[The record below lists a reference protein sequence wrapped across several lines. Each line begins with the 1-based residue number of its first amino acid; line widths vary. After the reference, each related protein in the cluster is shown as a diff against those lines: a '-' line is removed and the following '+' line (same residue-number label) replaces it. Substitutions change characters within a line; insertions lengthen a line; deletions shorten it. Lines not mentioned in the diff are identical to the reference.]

1 MDELSAERRRKSP
14 TPAEIEACCAEI
26 RAHWNSRTFRIR
38 AGLPATGFPVEVCK
52 TSFAALTRRP
62 HPPTSLDVEVD

>member
-1 MDELSAERRRKSP
+1 MDELSAERRHRSP

-38 AGLPATGFPVEVCK
+38 AGLPATGFPIEMCE
-52 TSFAALTRRP
+52 TSFAALTRRRAS
-62 HPPTSLDVEVD
+62 TVEVD